1 MENNYITIYS
11 RKLAGYL
18 LLKGFKMEDFQKSH
32 KDNERTIFY
41 FYNSSELSRAKME
54 FDRLKNYKGSIVNIC
69 EDHINGGSIMYL
81 EIEIRFIVR
90 KII

>member
-1 MENNYITIYS
+1 MKNAYITIYS

-32 KDNERTIFY
+32 KDSERTIFY
-41 FYNSSELSRAKME
+41 FYNSPELSRAKME
-54 FDRLKNYKGSIVNIC
+54 FDRLKNYKGSIVNIW
-69 EDHINGGSIMYL
+69 EVRINGGSIMYL
-81 EIEIRFIVR
+81 EIEIRFTVR